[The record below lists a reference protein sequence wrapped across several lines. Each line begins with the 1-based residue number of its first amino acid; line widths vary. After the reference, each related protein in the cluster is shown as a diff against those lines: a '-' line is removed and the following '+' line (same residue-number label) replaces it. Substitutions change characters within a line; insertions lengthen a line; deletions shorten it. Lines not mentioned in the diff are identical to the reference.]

1 MGEFWCT
8 EDEYAQ
14 TVLDSEY
21 WKSLD
26 CTLENIKSKGAVR
39 IYPEGDKLGSA
50 DVLATE
56 TGRIQLYQETA
67 VPNNVATVEF
77 DISKERGLYGKP
89 RSSLGRIANTVNNIL
104 TACCPSICAPIRTRN
119 GGSAVTC
126 ASSSESLSCASIPTT
141 LPSWA
146 SWKAIRFAF
155 TTTRVCGHEGA
166 ISAGLPR
173 KMVSSGR
180 SWQKDD
186 FIDGHFANLSS
197 KDYNPMIANQ
207 AFNDVA
213 VAIEKL

>member
-1 MGEFWCT
+1 M
-8 EDEYAQ
+8 
-14 TVLDSEY
+14 
-21 WKSLD
+21 
-26 CTLENIKSKGAVR
+26 R

-77 DISKERGLYGKP
+77 DISKERGLYWETPQFIGEDREYRQQYP
-89 RSSLGRIANTVNNIL
+89 YSVLSEHMRTHTHTQWWECGYVREFEREPVVRINPDDAAELGIVEGDTVRLYND
-104 TACCPSICAPIRTRN
+104 N
-119 GGSAVTC
+119 GYVVM
-126 ASSSESLSCASIPTT
+126 
-141 LPSWA
+141 
-146 SWKAIRFAF
+146 KA
-155 TTTRVCGHEGA
+155 A